1 MGELAYHQYRA
12 AYKIADKAK
21 LLKKQVKL
29 RGYMVLCLYFTYK
42 FLEAPLYALA
52 YKFRIHIMLQQQE
65 LNETKGIF
73 DKVNGRKKEESKKE
87 EENLSLDSNTEVK
100 SEIKSEIK
108 FEIKSEI
115 KLVSDFNNTMAL
127 VKIKDQEIS
136 FYHRRVIQNSIS
148 NDLTNMTTKLFVEA
162 DRSLVRYQAS
172 NKEILSAK
180 KHATLNIFKGQL
192 SMVSGVVSGG
202 SSVIVGLTNIYK
214 ATSTLGIP
222 ALLIVG
228 GAAAIGFGVWC
239 GLSLYKKGTKMLK
252 EPKIREKLNEI
263 MIKVLG
269 AYDKGEYQEFI
280 DTLSEEYDE
289 KNHKSLIKCCNGI
302 GIKGTDG
309 IVGTLKMHGFSI
321 AYLLILLGK
330 VLGSGKIIIGV
341 TRADFRKHAKRIF
354 QSR

>member
-1 MGELAYHQYRA
+1 
-12 AYKIADKAK
+12 
-21 LLKKQVKL
+21 
-29 RGYMVLCLYFTYK
+29 
-42 FLEAPLYALA
+42 
-52 YKFRIHIMLQQQE
+52 
-65 LNETKGIF
+65 
-73 DKVNGRKKEESKKE
+73 
-87 EENLSLDSNTEVK
+87 
-100 SEIKSEIK
+100 
-108 FEIKSEI
+108 
-115 KLVSDFNNTMAL
+115 
-127 VKIKDQEIS
+127 
-136 FYHRRVIQNSIS
+136 
-148 NDLTNMTTKLFVEA
+148 
-162 DRSLVRYQAS
+162 
-172 NKEILSAK
+172 
-180 KHATLNIFKGQL
+180 
-192 SMVSGVVSGG
+192 MVSGVVSGG